1 MEVRLSVV
9 MAQAWEVEVEGEMA
23 EAGEVQAVE
32 MEVQVEEVTVV
43 VLVKQCIMQICNAR
57 EFLKIRIASHA
68 TNDRTANAATCVIYI
83 LCIQNL
89 YSCAVRRIVC
99 ELAAPCTV
107 CGSILNRKP
116 VLPTIF
122 QGTC

>member
-1 MEVRLSVV
+1 MEVGLSV
-9 MAQAWEVEVEGEMA
+9 AQAWEVEVEGEMA
-23 EAGEVQAVE
+23 EAGEVQVVE
-32 MEVQVEEVTVV
+32 MEVQVEEVMVV